1 MDSIYVQLLQDHL
14 NIQRALDNFERLL
27 EEMHCAGRD
36 ASTLELIME
45 TLDYIA
51 VYPDQ
56 WHHPIEDL
64 IFSHLLGKGDV
75 AAEPV
80 NRALGDHR
88 QLLADTRRI
97 TELFYAI
104 ANDCAVER
112 DQLYSAAKEYID
124 AQRQHIERENTEV
137 FPLLEQHLASTDWE
151 QIRTQLL
158 ERPAPAIAPELRAH
172 YDALQQRVSLP
183 RSSAIA

>member
-36 ASTLELIME
+36 ATTLELIME

-51 VYPDQ
+51 VYPEQ

-64 IFSHLLGKGDV
+64 IFSYLLDNPEV
-75 AAEPV
+75 TVEPL

-104 ANDCAVER
+104 TNDCAVER

-124 AQRQHIERENTEV
+124 AQRRHIERENAEV
-137 FPLLEQHLASTDWE
+137 FPLLEKHLSPADWE
-151 QIRTQLL
+151 QIHAQLL
-158 ERPAPAIAPELRAH
+158 ERPAPAIAPELRDH

-183 RSSAIA
+183 RSSLIA

>member
-1 MDSIYVQLLQDHL
+1 MDSIYVQLVQDHFS
-14 NIQRALDNFERLL
+14 IQRALDNFERLL
-27 EEMHCAGRD
+27 EEMHSAGRD
-36 ASTLELIME
+36 AATLEMILD
-45 TLDYIA
+45 TLEYIA
-51 VYPDQ
+51 VYPEQ

-64 IFSHLLGKGDV
+64 IFAQLLEKSD
-75 AAEPV
+75 ATAEPV

-88 QLLADTRRI
+88 QLLTDTRRI

-112 DQLYSAAKEYID
+112 DQLYAAAKEYID

-137 FPLLEQHLASTDWE
+137 FPLLERHLAPADWAH
-151 QIRTQLL
+151 IRSQLHQ
-158 ERPAPAIAPELRAH
+158 RPAPAIAPELRDH
-172 YDALQQRVSLP
+172 YDALQKRVSLP